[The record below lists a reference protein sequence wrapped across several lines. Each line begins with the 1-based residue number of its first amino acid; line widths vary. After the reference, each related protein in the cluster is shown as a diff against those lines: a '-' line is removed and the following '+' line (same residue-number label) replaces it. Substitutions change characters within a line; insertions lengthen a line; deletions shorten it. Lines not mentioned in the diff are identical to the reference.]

1 MTKLQVLN
9 VRTSSEGP
17 IYELSNGR
25 EVGYWQAVDMVD
37 RGELSAEHVNDGN
50 PDQKGSGEPHRIVD
64 MDHLPEPEVS
74 RGRLSWHSS
83 Q

>member
-17 IYELSNGR
+17 IYELSNGL
-25 EVGYWQAVDMVD
+25 EVGYWKAVDMVD

-50 PDQKGSGEPHRIVD
+50 PDKKNRGEQHRIED
-64 MDHLPEPEVS
+64 MDDLPEPEVS
-74 RGRLSWHSS
+74 QGRFS
-83 Q
+83 